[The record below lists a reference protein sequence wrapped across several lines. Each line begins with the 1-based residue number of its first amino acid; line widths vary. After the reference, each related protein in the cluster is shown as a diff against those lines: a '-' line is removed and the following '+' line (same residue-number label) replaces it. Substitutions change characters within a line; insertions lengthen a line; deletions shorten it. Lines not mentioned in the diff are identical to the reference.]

1 MNIAVLAATGKAGRL
16 ITLEALNRGHS
27 ISAFVRD
34 SGKAKDLTNNGA
46 KVIQKDIFA
55 LESKDLAGF
64 DVVID
69 AFGEWKDFSLYKKH
83 RGAFGKNFGGKQGTI
98 ACSRRCWKLLYGQK
112 PHYAPN
118 GYANFP

>member
-27 ISAFVRD
+27 VSVFVRD
-34 SGKAKDLTNNGA
+34 SGKAKDLANNGA
-46 KVIQKDIFA
+46 KVIQKDIFT
-55 LESKDLAGF
+55 LESKDLVGF

-83 RGAFGKNFGGKQGTI
+83 GEHLAKILAGSKARLLVVGGAGSYYMDKSHTT
-98 ACSRRCWKLLYGQK
+98 RLMDT
-112 PHYAPN
+112 P
-118 GYANFP
+118 NFP